1 MSHLGPH
8 TSMRP
13 HFSHA
18 PKIGAGKQS
27 ACHCVHQVL
36 QEEIGSFGPFT
47 PVSAIFFLAVL
58 FLMVSIN
65 ICRVISTFITRAVF
79 FAGWDFQIYAPPFWG
94 SCAGNYGSSW
104 LLSSVI
110 DTDKMVWLP
119 SCSKWL
125 ADITCRATRKMC
137 KCVFASA
144 ECVCALPSHNLKV
157 VFVSVTMELHKSKSV
172 QCNDALV
179 L

>member
-36 QEEIGSFGPFT
+36 QEEIGSFGLFT
-47 PVSAIFFLAVL
+47 PQSAIFFIAVL

-79 FAGWDFQIYAPPFWG
+79 FFFFLGWDVQICAPPFWG
-94 SCAGNYGSSW
+94 SYAGNHGSSR
-104 LLSSVI
+104 LLNAVI

-125 ADITCRATRKMC
+125 ADISRRATRKMC
-137 KCVFASA
+137 ECMFASV
-144 ECVCALPSHNLKV
+144 ESVCALWYLTSWKFLTSICFSTV
-157 VFVSVTMELHKSKSV
+157 ELRKSIPG
-172 QCNDALV
+172 
-179 L
+179 

>member
-47 PVSAIFFLAVL
+47 PVSAIFFIAVL

-79 FAGWDFQIYAPPFWG
+79 LPDGISKSMHLLFEAAVQGIMGAHGYSVQWLTLIRWYDYPLVRNDWQTLLVVPRG
-94 SCAGNYGSSW
+94 KCASACLQAQNVCAHCHLTTWKFITSVCFSNYG
-104 LLSSVI
+104 
-110 DTDKMVWLP
+110 
-119 SCSKWL
+119 
-125 ADITCRATRKMC
+125 
-137 KCVFASA
+137 AS
-144 ECVCALPSHNLKV
+144 
-157 VFVSVTMELHKSKSV
+157 
-172 QCNDALV
+172 
-179 L
+179 